1 MEQELNRRWEETVE
15 GGNEAAEA
23 IKRAA
28 KVGVLRVG
36 LRLEMGTGKWGNHV
50 DLGEVISRM
59 QAKQASSYEEQVR
72 EHRLK
77 EALRAKKELED
88 KLSFIADTITSLNAK
103 PEAPPTKPK
112 VHRVMDRETRKIM
125 LEAEANK
132 RKESL
137 EFAKRQMEI
146 QRDRQRRRRLQ
157 VQQMADSLSQHIEQ
171 DRAQRGEIEER
182 LREEKER
189 RMEMMRN
196 QAEMRREELQI
207 AKERVRSHVVTKAK
221 ALMPELEQ
229 RKKELAS
236 KRLLSH
242 QLPES
247 IQLHPDQFRLREP
260 LEPRKLLA
268 PQLPVVEEEK
278 QRLRKPKTE
287 MQQLPTHIHPL
298 DSREALAKPSSAS
311 YRPHNSSIPAGDRP
325 ASKPPLP
332 RTKPTVDA
340 QRRDKLQEAVEHFR
354 ASKSEW
360 DSELPSLNHT
370 QHLSSQGSKASLGS
384 ESRLSEGRV
393 KAEDDVIAS
402 IRAKLL
408 LQS

>member
-1 MEQELNRRWEETVE
+1 MEQELDRRWDEAAE

-28 KVGVLRVG
+28 KVGVLRVA
-36 LRLEMGTGKWGNHV
+36 LRLEMGTGKWGNQV
-50 DLGEVISRM
+50 DLEEVIARM

-103 PEAPPTKPK
+103 PEAPSKRK
-112 VHRVMDRETRKIM
+112 AHRVMDKETRKIM
-125 LEAEANK
+125 LEAEASK

-146 QRDRQRRRRLQ
+146 QRDRQKRRRLQ

-171 DRAQRGEIEER
+171 DRAQRGEIEQR

-196 QAEMRREELQI
+196 QAEMRREELQM

-260 LEPRKLLA
+260 LEARKLLA

-278 QRLRKPKTE
+278 QRLRKPRTE
-287 MQQLPTHIHPL
+287 LQQLPTHAHPL
-298 DSREALAKPSSAS
+298 GSREALTKPSSAS
-311 YRPHNSSIPAGDRP
+311 YRSPNPSIPAGERP

-332 RTKPTVDA
+332 RTKPAVDA

-354 ASKSEW
+354 ASKSDW

-370 QHLSSQGSKASLGS
+370 QHLSSQGSKASLGT
-384 ESRLSEGRV
+384 ESRLSEGRP

-402 IRAKLL
+402 IRAKLS